1 LKVDRQASIEEGR
14 KAGEQ
19 AGRQASRKRGS
30 RKEETGRGKSR
41 REYRLEDAGT
51 RHHKHKRYSLVR
63 YLVPSKH
70 THL

>member
-1 LKVDRQASIEEGR
+1 LKVDRRASIEEGR
-14 KAGEQ
+14 KASEQ

-30 RKEETGRGKSR
+30 RKEETGRGKTR
-41 REYRLEDAGT
+41 REDRLEDAGT
-51 RHHKHKRYSLVR
+51 RYHKHNRYSR